1 MGSILSGKKNT
12 TLVWGSF
19 FLTHI
24 HLEVLF
30 ISALDSAREI
40 ISVLANVKLSD
51 IMRKPIEARD
61 VVQIINNDLSSGNDL
76 SA

>member
-1 MGSILSGKKNT
+1 
-12 TLVWGSF
+12 
-19 FLTHI
+19 
-24 HLEVLF
+24 LEVLF

-40 ISVLANVKLSD
+40 ISVLANVKLSG

-61 VVQIINNDLSSGNDL
+61 LVQIINNDLSSGNYL

>member
-1 MGSILSGKKNT
+1 MKQTPTKIESDIISRA
-12 TLVWGSF
+12 
-19 FLTHI
+19 
-24 HLEVLF
+24 VLF

-61 VVQIINNDLSSGNDL
+61 LVQIINNDLSSGNYL